1 MKAARERERNSV
13 RLCCHQPATHT
24 TSSAWLGTERSRSSS
39 NSRLA
44 NRVFRIHRALLPPS
58 LSFIFILFVSF
69 FFFRLAFA
77 SWLDYGEEE
86 KSQLWYRRLDFAQ
99 RYGCKIKE
107 AELDDGGKFS
117 SVKRNTRRPFSRSS
131 KQKEGGKSLLNQ
143 CDYIG
148 IELSGPRF
156 RAGYIRR
163 RAKWW
168 NIPLE
173 KNVDHLYSRGRTR
186 EIKKSIH
193 YCRTGLNG

>member
-77 SWLDYGEEE
+77 SWLDYGDGGKESTLISSSRFCA
-86 KSQLWYRRLDFAQ
+86 KIR
-99 RYGCKIKE
+99 KIKE

-117 SVKRNTRRPFSRSS
+117 ILSKETPDDLFLARQNKKKAAKVCWINAITLESS
-131 KQKEGGKSLLNQ
+131 
-143 CDYIG
+143 
-148 IELSGPRF
+148 
-156 RAGYIRR
+156 
-163 RAKWW
+163 
-168 NIPLE
+168 
-173 KNVDHLYSRGRTR
+173 
-186 EIKKSIH
+186 
-193 YCRTGLNG
+193 